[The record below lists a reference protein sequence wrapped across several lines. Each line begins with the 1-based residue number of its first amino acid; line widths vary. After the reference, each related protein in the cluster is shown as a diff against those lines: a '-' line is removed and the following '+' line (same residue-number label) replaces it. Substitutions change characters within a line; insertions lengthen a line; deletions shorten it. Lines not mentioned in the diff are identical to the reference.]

1 MTALELI
8 QSAESSGAH
17 FMVDGDRLGITPA
30 SAVQPM
36 IEELRLYKFE
46 IIKLLSQRPAMPHG
60 VRLVNY
66 APATPPITLS
76 RYETVV
82 DTSKFIQSTLAQID
96 ARLHDRNFL
105 AGNWPLSG
113 LLDRLAA
120 VGCIVALE
128 NKKAMLQ

>member
-1 MTALELI
+1 MTAWELI

-46 IIKLLSQRPAMPHG
+46 IIELLLQRPAMPHG
-60 VRLVNY
+60 VRLVRY
-66 APATPPITLS
+66 EPKKPPVQIS
-76 RYETVV
+76 CCETVV
-82 DTSKFIQSTLAQID
+82 SVEKFVQSTLRQVD
-96 ARLHDRNFL
+96 ARLHDKNFL
-105 AGNWPLSG
+105 AGNWPLSE
-113 LLDRLAA
+113 LLARLAA